1 MPIALAYFYWYYFER
16 TKDIIRITKGYV
28 RYWAFF
34 FSFKQTLRSLFAPWK
49 MMDMPQKGSLMKE
62 IFETAFNNIFSRVMG
77 LMMRTFLIGFFLA
90 FEVATIAIGIS
101 FLVIWILMPIILIYI
116 IIYSFTRI
124 NV

>member
-1 MPIALAYFYWYYFER
+1 
-16 TKDIIRITKGYV
+16 
-28 RYWAFF
+28 
-34 FSFKQTLRSLFAPWK
+34 
-49 MMDMPQKGSLMKE
+49 
-62 IFETAFNNIFSRVMG
+62 
-77 LMMRTFLIGFFLA
+77 LA